1 MVHPRFLTDSFRL
14 LRSSIVG
21 FVTTLALIQVV
32 TFKEAVTVSVTI
44 ALAWD
49 LFTLYRRTWTL
60 SLQETRQVFERWTS
74 VESYV
79 ALRSVTLVF
88 MSVGLLC
95 FCINDLHDPK
105 NVLPGHIQIF
115 LTFIALFLAWLQLHN
130 GFAIYYAKCYF
141 EQNPRTLEAGEA
153 QQAFVFQGS
162 EPGFSDFLYVAY
174 SIGLTYSMTDCSVED
189 SAIRRVVII
198 HCIAA
203 FLFASTVLSIILSLV
218 TQVS

>member
-1 MVHPRFLTDSFRL
+1 M
-14 LRSSIVG
+14 
-21 FVTTLALIQVV
+21 
-32 TFKEAVTVSVTI
+32 
-44 ALAWD
+44 
-49 LFTLYRRTWTL
+49 
-60 SLQETRQVFERWTS
+60 
-74 VESYV
+74 ESYV

-141 EQNPRTLEAGEA
+141 EQNPRALEAGES

>member
-1 MVHPRFLTDSFRL
+1 MHPRFLTDRFRL
-14 LRSSIVG
+14 LRSLLVG
-21 FVTTLALIQVV
+21 FVTTLILIQLV
-32 TFKEAVTVSVTI
+32 TPKEAFTVSITI
-44 ALAWD
+44 ALMWD
-49 LFTLYRRTWTL
+49 LVTLYRKTWTL
-60 SLQETRQVFERWTS
+60 SLQDTRQVFGRWQS

-79 ALRSVTLVF
+79 ALRSVALVF

-95 FCINDLHDPK
+95 FCINDIHDKK
-105 NVLPGHIQIF
+105 NILPDYVQIF
-115 LTFIALFLAWLQLHN
+115 ITFISLFLAWLQLHN
-130 GFAIYYAKCYF
+130 GFAIYYAKSYF
-141 EQNPRTLEAGEA
+141 EQNPYELKNDEP
-153 QQAFVFQGS
+153 QQAFVFQGT
-162 EPGFSDFLYVAY
+162 EPSFSDFLYVAY